1 MNALDRMEIRAA
13 MLSDLLDAG
22 GAPALLNDPNRP
34 LLASMIAGQ
43 AAGQGCLPAHLG
55 LGPARFSELLAR
67 LFPGTPVFL
76 VRREIEEIP
85 ELDDLRKLLLDH
97 RAHPGVS
104 AEWMADIVATACA
117 GRDHLW
123 QDLGLANRDELSRLM
138 RLNFKPLADQ
148 NVGDMKWKK
157 FLYKQ
162 FCAAEGIYV
171 CPAPS
176 CGECA
181 DHPKCFGPE
190 T

>member
-104 AEWMADIVATACA
+104 AEWIDRKSV
-117 GRDHLW
+117 
-123 QDLGLANRDELSRLM
+123 
-138 RLNFKPLADQ
+138 
-148 NVGDMKWKK
+148 V
-157 FLYKQ
+157 
-162 FCAAEGIYV
+162 
-171 CPAPS
+171 
-176 CGECA
+176 
-181 DHPKCFGPE
+181 
-190 T
+190 